1 MDFGIAG
8 LIVEADK
15 NTAATLKYMTPEM
28 IIKTTSLASPAM
40 DIWAIGIM
48 TFCMLFYRLPF
59 SGATREETKNLI
71 TTAEFQIPSHRFTVS
86 PECQQFLVGCLQK
99 NPDDR
104 LTIK

>member
-1 MDFGIAG
+1 VHRDLKLENVLFDSEARTRIKVVDFGIAG

-59 SGATREETKNLI
+59 NGATREETKNLI
-71 TTAEFQIPSHRFTVS
+71 TTAEF
-86 PECQQFLVGCLQK
+86 
-99 NPDDR
+99 
-104 LTIK
+104 

>member
-1 MDFGIAG
+1 MAGVVHRDLKLENVLFDSEARTRIKVVDFGIAG

-40 DIWAIGIM
+40 DIWAIVIM

-59 SGATREETKNLI
+59 NGATREETKNLI
-71 TTAEFQIPSHRFTVS
+71 TTAEF
-86 PECQQFLVGCLQK
+86 
-99 NPDDR
+99 
-104 LTIK
+104 